1 MSQALPTSIMN
12 IQEQLMQLLAQQAI
26 AITALQQQIIAMMI
40 DGQTWK
46 ADVAKLPMFS
56 GKREEVIPFI
66 NAC

>member
-1 MSQALPTSIMN
+1 MN

-46 ADVAKLPMFS
+46 TDVAKLPMFS

>member
-1 MSQALPTSIMN
+1 
-12 IQEQLMQLLAQQAI
+12 MQLLAQQAI

-56 GKREEVIPFI
+56 SKREEVTPFI
-66 NAC
+66 NVC